1 MSQLFP
7 NSINAPG
14 NSSPQNQGVPGNP
27 PEQNQGAPANSP
39 QSQGAPGNSPQSQGA
54 PGNSPQNQGGIG
66 NPNPQNQGAA
76 GNPPPQNQGAQ
87 LTNSALPPQ
96 NQTPPPPPANSISTT
111 AGNDNI
117 TGDSLDNFILGS
129 SGTDSIIGGGGTD
142 TISYLS
148 LGSGITI
155 EAKGIVD
162 KGAAGTDT
170 MQNIEQIIA
179 PLGQTNS
186 IDASTGSGT
195 ASINVDLWQNR
206 MAVNNL
212 PGIGT
217 RNFTVENFVNVTGTP
232 NVDVLTGNIQDNYLV
247 GGDGSDI
254 LSGLRGNDTLIGVNP
269 LSATPGSNETDV
281 LIGGRGTDVF
291 VLGDATKTYYSGT
304 GFASIPYFQQGIDRI
319 QLRGS
324 LSDYNIVGN
333 SINFA
338 GTSDQIAVIQGPFT
352 PDSFIFV

>member
-1 MSQLFP
+1 MPQLFA
-7 NSINAPG
+7 NSINVPG

-27 PEQNQGAPANSP
+27 PGQN
-39 QSQGAPGNSPQSQGA
+39 QGA
-54 PGNSPQNQGGIG
+54 PGNSPQNQGAPGNPPQNLGGID
-66 NPNPQNQGAA
+66 NPNPQNQGPA
-76 GNPPPQNQGAQ
+76 GNLPPQNQDAQ

-129 SGTDSIIGGGGTD
+129 SGTDSIIGGAGTD

-148 LGSGITI
+148 LGSRITL
-155 EAKGIVD
+155 EAKGIVN

-170 MQNIEQIIA
+170 MQNIEQIIG
-179 PLGQTNS
+179 PLGQTNT

-206 MAVNNL
+206 LAVNNL

-217 RNFTVENFVNVTGTP
+217 RNFTVENFVNVAGTP

-247 GGDGSDI
+247 GGDGNDI

-269 LSATPGSNETDV
+269 LSATPGSNETDM
-281 LIGGRGTDVF
+281 LIGGRGIDVF

-304 GFASIPYFQQGIDRI
+304 GFASIAYFQQGIDRI

-333 SINFA
+333 SINLA

-352 PDSFIFV
+352 PDSFLFV

>member
-14 NSSPQNQGVPGNP
+14 NSSPQNQGVPGNL
-27 PEQNQGAPANSP
+27 
-39 QSQGAPGNSPQSQGA
+39 
-54 PGNSPQNQGGIG
+54 
-66 NPNPQNQGAA
+66 
-76 GNPPPQNQGAQ
+76 PPQNQGAQ

-129 SGTDSIIGGGGTD
+129 SGTDSIIGGEGTD

-179 PLGQTNS
+179 PLGQTNT

-217 RNFTVENFVNVTGTP
+217 LNFTV
-232 NVDVLTGNIQDNYLV
+232 
-247 GGDGSDI
+247 
-254 LSGLRGNDTLIGVNP
+254 
-269 LSATPGSNETDV
+269 
-281 LIGGRGTDVF
+281 
-291 VLGDATKTYYSGT
+291 
-304 GFASIPYFQQGIDRI
+304 
-319 QLRGS
+319 
-324 LSDYNIVGN
+324 
-333 SINFA
+333 
-338 GTSDQIAVIQGPFT
+338 
-352 PDSFIFV
+352 

>member
-1 MSQLFP
+1 MPQLFP

-14 NSSPQNQGVPGNP
+14 NSSL
-27 PEQNQGAPANSP
+27 
-39 QSQGAPGNSPQSQGA
+39 
-54 PGNSPQNQGGIG
+54 
-66 NPNPQNQGAA
+66 QNQGAA
-76 GNPPPQNQGAQ
+76 GNQPPQNQTEAGNQPPQNQGAQ

-129 SGTDSIIGGGGTD
+129 SGTDTIIGEAGTD

-148 LGSGITI
+148 LGSAITI
-155 EAKGIVD
+155 KAKGIVD

-179 PLGQTNS
+179 PLRQTNT

-195 ASINVDLWQNR
+195 ASMDVDLSQNR

-217 RNFTVENFVNVTGTP
+217 LNFTVENFVNVTGTP

-281 LIGGRGTDVF
+281 LIGGRGRDVF

-304 GFASIPYFQQGIDRI
+304 GFASIPYFQQEIDGI

-333 SINFA
+333 SINLA
-338 GTSDQIAVIQGPFT
+338 GTSDQIAVIQGGFT
-352 PDSFIFV
+352 FESFIFV

>member
-1 MSQLFP
+1 MPPVFP

-14 NSSPQNQGVPGNP
+14 NPPPQNQGAPGNAPQNQGVPGNP
-27 PEQNQGAPANSP
+27 PGQNQGAP
-39 QSQGAPGNSPQSQGA
+39 GNLP
-54 PGNSPQNQGGIG
+54 PQNQGI
-66 NPNPQNQGAA
+66 P

-87 LTNSALPPQ
+87 LTSSALPPQ
-96 NQTPPPPPANSISTT
+96 NPTQPPPPANSISTT

-129 SGTDSIIGGGGTD
+129 SGTDSINGGTGTD

-148 LGSGITI
+148 LGNGITI
-155 EAKGIVD
+155 KARGIVD

-170 MQNIEQIIA
+170 LQNIEQIIA
-179 PLGQTNS
+179 PLGQINT

-195 ASINVDLWQNR
+195 ASMNVDLSQNR
-206 MAVNNL
+206 LAVNNI

-217 RNFTVENFVNVTGTP
+217 LNLTVENFVNVTGTP
-232 NVDVLTGNIQDNYLV
+232 NVDVLTGNIENNTLV
-247 GGDGSDI
+247 GGDGNDT
-254 LSGLRGNDTLIGVNP
+254 LTGLRGNDTLIGVNP

-281 LIGGRGTDVF
+281 LIGGRGRDVF

-304 GFASIPYFQQGIDRI
+304 GFATIQDFQQGIDRI

-324 LSDYNIVGN
+324 LSNYNIVGN
-333 SINFA
+333 SINLA
-338 GTSDQIAVIQGPFT
+338 GTSDQIAVIQGQFT

>member
-1 MSQLFP
+1 MPQLFP

-14 NSSPQNQGVPGNP
+14 NSSL
-27 PEQNQGAPANSP
+27 QNQGAT
-39 QSQGAPGNSPQSQGA
+39 GNQP
-54 PGNSPQNQGGIG
+54 
-66 NPNPQNQGAA
+66 PQNQGAA
-76 GNPPPQNQGAQ
+76 GNQPPQNQTEAGNQPPQNQGAQ
-87 LTNSALPPQ
+87 LTNAALPPQ

-129 SGTDSIIGGGGTD
+129 SGTDTIIGGAGTD

-179 PLGQTNS
+179 PLRQTNT

-195 ASINVDLWQNR
+195 ASMDVDLSQNR

-217 RNFTVENFVNVTGTP
+217 LNFTVENFVNVTGTP

-281 LIGGRGTDVF
+281 LIGGRGIDVF

-304 GFASIPYFQQGIDRI
+304 GFASIAYFQQGIDRI

-333 SINFA
+333 SINLA

-352 PDSFIFV
+352 PDSFLFV

>member
-1 MSQLFP
+1 MPALFP

-14 NSSPQNQGVPGNP
+14 NQ
-27 PEQNQGAPANSP
+27 
-39 QSQGAPGNSPQSQGA
+39 
-54 PGNSPQNQGGIG
+54 
-66 NPNPQNQGAA
+66 
-76 GNPPPQNQGAQ
+76 PPQNQEAQ

-129 SGTDSIIGGGGTD
+129 SGTDTITGGLGTD

-170 MQNIEQIIA
+170 LQNIEQIIA
-179 PLGQTNS
+179 PLGQSNT

-195 ASINVDLWQNR
+195 ASINVDLSQNR
-206 MAVNNL
+206 LAVNNL

-217 RNFTVENFVNVTGTP
+217 LNLTVENFVNVTGTP
-232 NVDVLTGNIQDNYLV
+232 NVDVLTGNIQNNSLV
-247 GGDGSDI
+247 GGDGNDT
-254 LSGLRGNDTLIGVNP
+254 LSGLRGSDTLIGVNP
-269 LSATPGSNETDV
+269 SSATPGSNETDV
-281 LIGGRGTDVF
+281 LIGGRGRDIF
-291 VLGDATKTYYSGT
+291 VLGDATKTYYQGT
-304 GFASIPYFQQGIDRI
+304 GVALIQDFQQGIDRI

-324 LSDYNIVGN
+324 ISNYNIVGN
-333 SINFA
+333 SINLA

-352 PDSFIFV
+352 PDSFLFV

>member
-1 MSQLFP
+1 MPALFP

-14 NSSPQNQGVPGNP
+14 NP
-27 PEQNQGAPANSP
+27 PQNQGAPGNQPP
-39 QSQGAPGNSPQSQGA
+39 QNQGTPGNQPPQNQGAPGNQP
-54 PGNSPQNQGGIG
+54 PQNQ
-66 NPNPQNQGAA
+66 AA
-76 GNPPPQNQGAQ
+76 PGNPPPQNQGAQ
-87 LTNSALPPQ
+87 ITNSALPPQ

-129 SGTDSIIGGGGTD
+129 SGTDTIIGGLGTD

-148 LGSGITI
+148 LGSGISL

-170 MQNIEQIIA
+170 LQNIEQIIA
-179 PLGQTNS
+179 PLGQSNT

-195 ASINVDLWQNR
+195 ASINVDLSQNSL
-206 MAVNNL
+206 AVNNL

-217 RNFTVENFVNVTGTP
+217 LNFTVENFVNVTGTP
-232 NVDVLTGNIQDNYLV
+232 NVDVLTGNIQNNSLI
-247 GGDGSDI
+247 GGDGNDT
-254 LSGLRGNDTLIGVNP
+254 LSGLRGSDTLIGVNP
-269 LSATPGSNETDV
+269 LSATPGSNDTDV
-281 LIGGRGTDVF
+281 LIGGRGRDIF
-291 VLGDATKTYYSGT
+291 VLGDATKTYYQGT
-304 GFASIPYFQQGIDRI
+304 GVALIQDFQQGIDRI

-324 LSDYNIVGN
+324 ISNYNIVGN
-333 SINFA
+333 SINLA
-338 GTSDQIAVIQGPFT
+338 GTSDQIAVIQGGFT